1 MLMID
6 IQIDRIHGSAVR
18 EEIGERL
25 AFVLGPQSDV
35 LPARLL
41 ELMDRLAKVEPSR
54 DAFRSSTRNSNA

>member
-1 MLMID
+1 MLMLD
-6 IQIDRIHGSAVR
+6 IQIDRIHCDAVR

-41 ELMDRLAKVEPSR
+41 ELMDRLAKIEPSQ
-54 DAFRSSTRNSNA
+54 DPFRIREI

>member
-1 MLMID
+1 MLMLD
-6 IQIDRIHGSAVR
+6 IQIDRIHCSAVR

-25 AFVLGPQSDV
+25 AVALGPQSDV

-54 DAFRSSTRNSNA
+54 DAFRNSRDLNA